1 VRFRITLAAIG
12 LFAGFGAFALGAE
25 REPLLGTTVFENV
38 DAYVE
43 APQRLIDLAG
53 RPGLTVEERRAR
65 YATLVPDAVAEAF
78 VPPLGAP
85 ELRVARFVQDEILAT
100 TAYRPDDGLL
110 WRFVRTTGTL
120 MAAYDTLHAT
130 RVIDRDA
137 WLTAEI
143 ALCAD
148 LTRFA
153 AGIADAD
160 RAARAAWKAAYEIE
174 QRAPFSAGFPR
185 SPDIAGSARRT
196 FDRQFAWLPY
206 RTVFTGW
213 WRSADAAQRVRL
225 IAACGDGPLAPLLM
239 TAIAQT
245 P

>member
-1 VRFRITLAAIG
+1 MRFRIRFAPAGMLAAACTLAT
-12 LFAGFGAFALGAE
+12 GAD
-25 REPLLGTTVFENV
+25 REPLLGTSVFENV

-43 APQRLIDLAG
+43 APQRLIELAG
-53 RPGLTVEERRAR
+53 RPGLTIAERRAR
-65 YATLVPDAVAEAF
+65 YAALVPDAVAEAF

-100 TAYRPDDGLL
+100 TAYHPDDDLL

-120 MAAYDTLHAT
+120 MAAYDALHMAQ
-130 RVIDRDA
+130 VIDRDA

-174 QRAPFSAGFPR
+174 QHAPFSAGFPR

-196 FDRQFAWLPY
+196 FERQLAWQPY
-206 RTVFTGW
+206 RTVFAGW
-213 WRSADAAQRVRL
+213 WRSADAAQRARL
-225 IAACGDGPLAPLLM
+225 ITACGDGPLAPLLM
-239 TAIAQT
+239 TAIAQG